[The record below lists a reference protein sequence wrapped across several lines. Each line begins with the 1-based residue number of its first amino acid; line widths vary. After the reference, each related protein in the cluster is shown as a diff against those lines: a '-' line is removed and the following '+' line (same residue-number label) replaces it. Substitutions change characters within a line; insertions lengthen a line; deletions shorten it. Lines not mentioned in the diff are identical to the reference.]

1 MLSDIK
7 NMLRQIA
14 EIWDN
19 LNIFFAGFWLV
30 IKEDLAFM
38 LRFIIFLA
46 LCITS
51 PIWVWFYLARRNK

>member
-7 NMLRQIA
+7 QMLRQIA

-30 IKEDLAFM
+30 IKEGLAFM
-38 LRFIIFLA
+38 LRLIIFLA